1 MAAKKNGLGKGLD
14 SLISD
19 KVKTTPGKSTTVEV
33 TDEKAEKI
41 NFLKISSVENRI
53 GSSQE
58 NFLIRMLFWNWLI
71 PLSRTES
78 SNHY

>member
-19 KVKTTPGKSTTVEV
+19 KVKTTPGKSSTAEV

-41 NFLKISSVENRI
+41 NFLNDFHLAIIMLLLIKFKLSIVKI
-53 GSSQE
+53 
-58 NFLIRMLFWNWLI
+58 F
-71 PLSRTES
+71 T
-78 SNHY
+78 